1 MMRGMLMAVA
11 AALLLAAPAA
21 AQETI
26 TLSPEAQQQL
36 IDDRAADPRPQQVD
50 GHKIRQTGDGA
61 GEGVSFHHGDVFIGT
76 FRRSA
81 SPVTGRIVHWVFDN
95 GIYVQRDG
103 DRFTGRFYFF
113 HETWNEREKKGAPL
127 PYDGKYIMVGSFIP
141 KSGAPRPGIYAGEIG
156 PLRPWRWVWA
166 DETYLA
172 SFERFYEGQVQYRM
186 AELRREQAEEAES
199 GLSFGQLLALGLGA
213 AAMSMADIPAAEAA
227 EIGGAF
233 VTDVLSGGQT
243 NQLEQIVTN
252 PSPAG
257 TPSPNGGGAG
267 ASGGTA
273 SATYRNDQVTIT
285 CPSGVSS
292 TIPISYKT
300 EQCRSAM
307 VNFAKVYSCN
317 LIDDFN
323 SAAAQCQSA
332 CGHPQCQE

>member
-1 MMRGMLMAVA
+1 MRRSLIAACAAVA
-11 AALLLAAPAA
+11 TLLAVPAA
-21 AQETI
+21 AQQTI

-36 IDDRAADPRPQQVD
+36 LDDRAADARPQQVD
-50 GHKIRQTGDGA
+50 GHKIRQTGEGV

-81 SPVTGRIVHWVFDN
+81 SPVTGRVVHWVFDN

-127 PYDGKYIMVGSFIP
+127 PYDGKYILVGSFIP
-141 KSGAPRPGIYAGEIG
+141 KSGTPRPGIYAGEMG
-156 PLRPWRWVWA
+156 PLRPLRWIWA
-166 DETYLA
+166 DEAYLA
-172 SFERFYEGQVQYRM
+172 SFEQFYDSQVQYRK
-186 AELRREQAEEAES
+186 AELRREEAEEAES

-213 AAMSMADIPAAEAA
+213 AAMSMADIPSADAAQ
-227 EIGGAF
+227 IGGAF

-243 NQLEQIVTN
+243 SALEQMTKRPTVGGS
-252 PSPAG
+252 PSASADG
-257 TPSPNGGGAG
+257 MPS
-267 ASGGTA
+267 GTA
-273 SATYRNDQVTIT
+273 TATYRNDQVTIT